1 MDRDRFLSFARRL
14 ALVGSVSPMACAG
27 SNATTTTTTTAPT
40 TTASSTT
47 SSNDSPPSDA
57 TAGSGS
63 CRCSWDTDATS
74 APRVCKKGE
83 VNYAGYACIPGGGNS
98 YSEGGG
104 MPVPGTV
111 PPPELV

>member
-27 SNATTTTTTTAPT
+27 SNATTTTTTPAPT
-40 TTASSTT
+40 TTASTT
-47 SSNDSPPSDA
+47 SSNESPPIDA

-63 CRCSWDTDATS
+63 CRCSWDTDASS

-83 VNYAGYACIPGGGNS
+83 VNYAGYACIPGGGTS
-98 YSEGGG
+98 YGEGG
-104 MPVPGTV
+104 MPVPGPL